1 MNTRRSFYR
10 SLIIEATGINE
21 KEAGYVEEIMRD
33 DIFHSTLDWQS
44 RAQFVRGA
52 REAVE
57 MLKAYRADPEMSRY
71 FPA

>member
-1 MNTRRSFYR
+1 MNAKRSFYQA
-10 SLIIEATGINE
+10 LIIEATGVNE
-21 KEAGYVEEIMRD
+21 KEAGYVEDIMRD

-57 MLKAYRADPEMSRY
+57 MLRVYRADPELARH
-71 FPA
+71 FPE

>member
-1 MNTRRSFYR
+1 MTFYQE
-10 SLIIEATGINE
+10 LIIKATGAN
-21 KEAGYVEEIMRD
+21 ARDVEYIEDIMRE

-52 REAVE
+52 REAAE
-57 MLKAYRADPEMSRY
+57 MLKAYRSDPMLARH

>member
-1 MNTRRSFYR
+1 MKRSFYR
-10 SLIIEATGINE
+10 ALIIEATGIGE
-21 KEAGYVEEIMRD
+21 KDARFVEEIMRED
-33 DIFHSTLDWQS
+33 VFHSTLDWQS

-57 MLKAYRADPEMSRY
+57 LLNAYRADPALAKH